1 LLLAIDG
8 LNYFDSRQSDQLSLL
23 SDYALAL
30 RTYCV
35 ERQPPSGFRWLAAG
49 LVASQLLGDSW
60 SRTLIGG
67 RLSTLAYLQGDYD
80 LAETWLRRSL
90 NALVPLNDRARLSR
104 IWSDLGALYKA
115 QGRFEEAVAACQQVH
130 SLNEGLSNWR
140 GMGSALMR
148 IGSIHYASEDI
159 DSALDWH
166 KRALKL
172 FEEHGD
178 LGGQAMAHNNVGL
191 AYEAEGDFEQAIHHY
206 RESARGHESL
216 NNRQGLVTAY
226 GNLGSASY
234 ELGDFEAAIDWYR
247 KDLALSEQIGD
258 WTGTAATLH
267 NIGHVALE
275 MEDLDAARD
284 YFTRSRDLYAQ
295 FGLNEFA
302 DEEELLIQ
310 IVQERRVT
318 RG

>member
-1 LLLAIDG
+1 MSAIDG
-8 LNYFDSRQSDQLSLL
+8 LNYFDTRQSDHLSLL

-35 ERQPPSGFRWLAAG
+35 ERQPLSGFRWLAGG
-49 LVASQLLGDSW
+49 LVASQVLGDSW

-67 RLSTLAYLQGDYD
+67 RLSTLAYLQGDYAM
-80 LAETWLRRSL
+80 AETWLRRSL
-90 NALVPLNDRARLSR
+90 NALVPLNDRVRLSR

-115 QGRFEEAVAACQQVH
+115 QGRFEEAIAACQQVH
-130 SLNEGLSNWR
+130 SLNEGMGNWR

-148 IGSIHYASEDI
+148 IGSVYYASEDI
-159 DSALDWH
+159 DSALSWH

-172 FEEHGD
+172 FEEHDD
-178 LGGQAMAHNNVGL
+178 LGGQAMAQNNVGL
-191 AYEAEGDFEQAIHHY
+191 AYEAGGDFEQAIHHY
-206 RESARGHESL
+206 QESARRHESL
-216 NNRQGLVTAY
+216 NNTQGLVTAY

-234 ELGDFEAAIDWYR
+234 ELGDFEAAIQWYQ

-275 MEDLDAARD
+275 MEDLDAAHD
-284 YFTRSRDLYAQ
+284 YFIRSRDLYAQ

-302 DEEELLIQ
+302 EEEEILIR